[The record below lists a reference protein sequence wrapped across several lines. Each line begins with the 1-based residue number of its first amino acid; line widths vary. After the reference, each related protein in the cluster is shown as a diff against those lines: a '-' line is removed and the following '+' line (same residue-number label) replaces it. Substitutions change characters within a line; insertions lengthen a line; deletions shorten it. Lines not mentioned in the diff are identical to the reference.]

1 MERQRL
7 KSKKEQYVT
16 IDVKLIYM
24 LLETKIKTETF
35 LPEKTCQTTSTV
47 SQIKSENFQSHD
59 C

>member
-16 IDVKLIYM
+16 IGVKLIYM

-35 LPEKTCQTTSTV
+35 LPEK
-47 SQIKSENFQSHD
+47 N
-59 C
+59 

>member
-35 LPEKTCQTTSTV
+35 LLEKT
-47 SQIKSENFQSHD
+47 
-59 C
+59 

>member
-35 LPEKTCQTTSTV
+35 LSEKT
-47 SQIKSENFQSHD
+47 
-59 C
+59 